1 MSVSATVKVSVVV
14 VTFNHAAYIDTA
26 LRSVCE
32 QATDF
37 NFEILISE
45 DASTDGTRDIVQDWR
60 ERFPDK
66 IRLILSPENVRSN
79 QVVAR
84 AFAAARGDYIALLDG
99 DDYWTSPDK
108 LNRQV
113 AMLDADPNLSLCFT
127 NAEIVGD
134 SGIPAGTPWTSPTLK
149 QRLTL
154 ADLWDG
160 NPFATCGSL
169 FRRSSVAQIP
179 QWYDGFF
186 PVTDW
191 PLYILYAE
199 QGEIAY
205 LPEMMGAYRLHA
217 GGLYSA
223 QSRRDK
229 LASMDSLYRRLNT
242 CLEGRC
248 DAQIHTGHRRYFLD
262 WAKEYIGQGDAALA
276 RACLAYANGYRKKES
291 LADRMESIGV
301 AARLLLKPPWGRD
314 AAS

>member
-1 MSVSATVKVSVVV
+1 MSGAVKVSVVV
-14 VTFNHAAYIDTA
+14 VTYNHAAYIDTA

-32 QATDF
+32 QTTDF
-37 NFEILISE
+37 DFEIVISE
-45 DASTDGTRDIVQDWR
+45 DASTDGTREIVQGWQ
-60 ERFPDK
+60 EQLPDK

-99 DDYWTSPDK
+99 DDYWTSSDK
-108 LNRQV
+108 LQRQV
-113 AMLDADPNLSLCFT
+113 EVLDFNPNLSLSFT
-127 NAEIVGD
+127 NAKIVGD
-134 SGIPAGTPWTSPTLK
+134 SGAPAGTPWTSPTLK
-149 QRLTL
+149 TRLTI

-169 FRRSSVAQIP
+169 FRRSCVAQIP
-179 QWYDGFF
+179 EWYDGFF

-191 PLYILYAE
+191 PLYILFAE
-199 QGEIAY
+199 QGDIAY
-205 LPEMMGAYRLHA
+205 LPDMMGAYRLHA

-242 CLEGRC
+242 CLDGRY
-248 DAQIHTGHRRYFLD
+248 DAEIHAGHRRYFLD
-262 WAKEYIGQGDAALA
+262 WARAYGSEGDIALA
-276 RACLAYANGYRKKES
+276 RACLAYANGYRKNES
-291 LADRMESIGV
+291 LTDRMESIGV
-301 AARLLLKPPWGRD
+301 AARLLLGSRRRRN

>member
-1 MSVSATVKVSVVV
+1 MSVSSAVKVSVVV

-26 LRSVCE
+26 LRSVYE

-37 NFEILISE
+37 DFEILISE
-45 DASTDGTRDIVQDWR
+45 DASTDGTREIVQGWQ

-66 IRLILSPENVRSN
+66 IRLILSPANVRSN

-113 AMLDADPNLSLCFT
+113 AMLDANPNLSLCFT

-134 SGIPAGTPWTSPTLK
+134 SGVPAGTSWTSPTLK
-149 QRLTL
+149 PRLTL
-154 ADLWDG
+154 ADLWGG

-179 QWYDGFF
+179 AWYDGFF

-191 PLYILYAE
+191 PLYILFAE
-199 QGEIAY
+199 QGDIAY

-229 LASMDSLYRRLNT
+229 LASMDSLYRRLNA
-242 CLEGRC
+242 CLEGRY

-262 WAKEYIGQGDAALA
+262 WAREYIGQGDATLA
-276 RACLAYANGYRKKES
+276 RACLAYANGYRKNES
-291 LADRMESIGV
+291 LADRMEFLGV
-301 AARLLLKPPWGRD
+301 AARLLLRPRRGRD